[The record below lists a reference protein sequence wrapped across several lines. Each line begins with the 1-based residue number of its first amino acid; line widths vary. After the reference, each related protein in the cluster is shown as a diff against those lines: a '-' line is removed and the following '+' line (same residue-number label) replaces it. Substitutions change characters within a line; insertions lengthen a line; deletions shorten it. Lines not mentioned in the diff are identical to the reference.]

1 MQKKRENNYD
11 FLRALST
18 LAVIIIH
25 INYQYFEKR
34 AYDPIYSFYYCA
46 ESILNIITRFS
57 VPIFVMLSGA
67 FILNNKENQNFKYFY
82 KKMSRRIFLPAVV
95 LLVLFFIIDEIEALY
110 TNHSYILP
118 IKSIIIGNY
127 YNLWYLYMLFG
138 LYLLTPFIIRVK
150 NSVEKH
156 IFKISGYVLLLWA
169 IISSATSNF
178 RLAYDIG
185 VVFAFA
191 AYFIL
196 GNILYEEKK
205 PISKSGGVF

>member
-1 MQKKRENNYD
+1 
-11 FLRALST
+11 
-18 LAVIIIH
+18 
-25 INYQYFEKR
+25 
-34 AYDPIYSFYYCA
+34 
-46 ESILNIITRFS
+46 
-57 VPIFVMLSGA
+57 MLSGA